1 MKLLTIITDGF
12 EDLETIGTIAL
23 LRRANL
29 EVTIAALNGP
39 TVKGKYEIAL
49 TNLPLLKDLNIKDY
63 DALFIPGGPQYQEL
77 KNSKLVLDTILSFAN
92 ADKIVASICAG
103 PTILGELGLLK
114 NKNYTCF
121 TSMNADFGG
130 KYFPNYA
137 VRDGNIITGISA
149 AGTIDFAILIVEA
162 LCGKV
167 KAEELKDNI
176 YY

>member
-29 EVTIAALNGP
+29 EVTVVALKDT
-39 TVKGKYEIAL
+39 TVKGKYETVL
-49 TNLPLLKDLNIKDY
+49 TNMPLLKDIDINDY

-77 KNSKLVLDTILSFAN
+77 KNSKLVIDTILFFASN
-92 ADKIVASICAG
+92 HKVIAAICAA

-121 TSMNADFGG
+121 TSMDANFGG
-130 KYFPNYA
+130 KYLDKYA

-149 AGTIDFAILIVEA
+149 AGTIDFAILIVETMY
-162 LCGKV
+162 GKA
-167 KAEELKDNI
+167 KANELKEHI